1 LTTLTRGFLGRF
13 LGRNLREGSPKPLVP
28 FFLALLFLCSA
39 AAAHSQNTVAVYEP
53 DSGYYLRKTYAVKA
67 AQGSNQESFSGII
80 VDAPARRVYVAHGT
94 ELQVMDA
101 DSGAL
106 IGTIPGFTQND
117 GIAIASD
124 LGRGFITDRAQAK
137 VVIFDLS
144 TLKTVGEAKTDA
156 GVSNIIYDSASK
168 RIFTMNGRA
177 GTSTAIDAAT
187 GKVAGTVQLG
197 GGPEFAAADGEGHV
211 FANLEDKSALV
222 EIDSRTLK
230 LENTWPLAPCESPSG
245 LAIDAAH
252 KRLVVGCHNK
262 LMAFVDSTNGKVVGT
277 VPIGQ
282 GVDANRFDPG
292 TGFAFASCG
301 DGTLAVAHEDSPD
314 KFTPVEQVTTQR
326 GARTMEL
333 DLKTHTVYL
342 VTAEFGPAPAP
353 TADNPRPRPKVL
365 PDTFTLLVFTK

>member
-1 LTTLTRGFLGRF
+1 MRRF
-13 LGRNLREGSPKPLVP
+13 GLASIVAI
-28 FFLALLFLCSA
+28 ALLTSA
-39 AAAHSQNTVAVYEP
+39 GLAQQAGTAGPYKVVKSARVGGEGGWDYLSLDPATHLLFISRATHVIVVDP
-53 DSGYYLRKTYAVKA
+53 DSGKVMGDIPDT
-67 AQGSNQESFSGII
+67 QGVHGI
-80 VDAPARRVYVAHGT
+80 AF
-94 ELQVMDA
+94 A
-101 DSGAL
+101 DEFNR
-106 IGTIPGFTQND
+106 GFTSN
-117 GIAIASD
+117 GRSASV
-124 LGRGFITDRAQAK
+124 T
-137 VVIFDLS
+137 IFDTKS
-144 TLKTVGEAKTDA
+144 LKVTGEAKTDEDPDA
-156 GVSNIIYDSASK
+156 IIYDPASK